1 MTGTVF
7 VRLLGQVTA
16 LRKSADVE
24 LGSPRQRAVLA
35 ILATNA
41 GQVVPN
47 DRLIDD
53 LWGER
58 APRSAVQNLHTYVAG
73 LRRALEPD
81 RGPRAPAS
89 LLIAVPQGYR
99 LDLDPHGVDSLLYDT
114 YFHQARQLPA
124 EAALALVERARH
136 LWRGTPLCGLPGPF
150 AEAERTRLEEL
161 HLRMAETRGQ
171 LLLDLQRPDDAIDDL
186 SGRIRLHPLRERL
199 RELLMVALHR
209 AGRTADALGVY
220 EEGRRILADEL
231 GVVPGERL
239 VRCYDLIRRA
249 APPAVL
255 REDRV
260 PPNQLPRDLQSF
272 VGRHAETIRL
282 RSFLAPWDGSPP
294 PAVVAISGPPGAGK
308 SALAVHAAHLAGDG
322 FAGGRLFVNLQGATP
337 GVEPLRP
344 LDVINR
350 LLRALGAEREEIAR
364 ETDEAA
370 QRLHEVMARQ
380 RILVVL
386 DGAAGA
392 AQIRP
397 LLPLPAGCSVLV
409 TSRESLSHVDDCV
422 QIRLGRMPETEAFT
436 MLAKLVGAAR
446 CAASPE
452 QAGRIVRLCD
462 GLPLALRI
470 AGARLADQPG
480 WDMSVL
486 ADRLT
491 DERRRLQELQAGDLA
506 VRTSFATSWSA
517 LASSDNALDRSAA
530 RALSLL
536 GQLHVP
542 DVTTDA
548 AAAVLGGT
556 WADADLALDRLASAH
571 LLERGTSGRFHMHDL
586 IRLFAAELSPAKR
599 RSVLLRAL
607 GHYAA
612 TARSAAVLSDPHRVQ
627 AVAPEV
633 RSAPLPLADAAA
645 ALEWLAREDTN
656 LVAAASQAL
665 VEPDDEVARLGV
677 AVVFGLQ
684 WHLHISSRAWD
695 MLRLNERVLEF
706 GRRLDD
712 VRMAL
717 EAHNHVATALNA
729 LDRAE
734 ESVVHHRHQLELAR
748 LLGDRFCEQRAHAN
762 MAAALETAQR
772 YDEVLEHST
781 EQLRIATEIGS
792 EVGRRYALLSIGLG
806 HLGLG
811 RPEQARASMEQAL
824 EAAHQ
829 AGDRWHVSIMT
840 TKLGRIH
847 LSLGDYDVALRL
859 LKEGQDLAQA
869 IQSKITAFEC
879 ALGLAA
885 AHRLVGDLPAAR
897 HHLNEAAAILGRRSV
912 SGIWE
917 KEFHEEETLLAQA
930 EELAEGPDDGPR
942 LAKII

>member
-1 MTGTVF
+1 MSGIVF

-16 LRKSADVE
+16 LRKSAAVA

-41 GQVVPN
+41 GQVVPT

-58 APRSAVQNLHTYVAG
+58 VPRSALQNLHTYVAG

-81 RGPRAPAS
+81 RGPRAPAA
-89 LLIAVPQGYR
+89 LLVAAPQGYR
-99 LDLDPHGVDSLLYDT
+99 LDLDPRDVDSLLYDA
-114 YFHQARQLPA
+114 YLHEARQLPA
-124 EAALALVERARH
+124 EAALALVERAGR

-161 HLRMAETRGQ
+161 HLRVAETRGQ

-199 RELLMVALHR
+199 RELLMVALHQ
-209 AGRTADALGVY
+209 AGRTADALRVY
-220 EEGRRILADEL
+220 EDGRRILADEL
-231 GVVPGERL
+231 GVAPGERL
-239 VRCYDLIRRA
+239 VRCHDIIRRA

-255 REDRV
+255 REHRAA
-260 PPNQLPRDLQSF
+260 PNQLPRDLQSF

-282 RSFLAPWDGSPP
+282 RSVLAPWDGSPP

-322 FAGGRLFVNLQGATP
+322 FPDGRLFVSLQGATP

-344 LDVINR
+344 LDVIGR
-350 LLRALGAEREEIAR
+350 LLRALGEDREEIPR
-364 ETDEAA
+364 EPGEAV
-370 QRLHEVMARQ
+370 QRLREVMAGQ

-386 DGAAGA
+386 DGAAGP

-409 TSRESLSHVDDCV
+409 TSRESLSHIDDCV
-422 QIRLGRMPETEAFT
+422 QVRLGRMPETEAFT
-436 MLAKLVGAAR
+436 LLAKLVGAER
-446 CAASPE
+446 CAADPE
-452 QAGRIVRLCD
+452 HAERIVRLCG

-480 WDMSVL
+480 WHMSVL
-486 ADRLT
+486 ADRLA

-517 LASSDNALDRSAA
+517 LASSDEALDRSAA

-536 GQLHVP
+536 GQLQVP
-542 DVTTDA
+542 DVTTDTA
-548 AAAVLGGT
+548 AAMLGGT
-556 WADADLALDRLASAH
+556 WAEADLALERLASAH
-571 LLERGTSGRFHMHDL
+571 LLERGSSGRYHMHDL
-586 IRLFAAELSPAKR
+586 IRLFAAELAPAKR

-607 GHYAA
+607 GHFAA
-612 TARSAAVLSDPHRVQ
+612 TVRSAAVLADPHRVQ

-633 RSAPLPLADAAA
+633 RSAPLPLADATSAH
-645 ALEWLAREDTN
+645 EWLSREDTN

-665 VEPDDEVARLGV
+665 AEPDDEIARLGV
-677 AVVFGLQ
+677 AVVFGLH
-684 WHLHISSRAWD
+684 WHLHISSQAWD
-695 MLRLNERVLEF
+695 MLRLNERVLDF
-706 GRRLDD
+706 SRRLED

-717 EAHNHVATALNA
+717 EAHNHVASALNA
-729 LDRAE
+729 LDRTD
-734 ESVVHHRHQLELAR
+734 ESLVHHRHQLELAR

-762 MAAALETAQR
+762 MAATLDTAQR
-772 YDEVLEHST
+772 YSEALEHST

-792 EVGRRYALLSIGLG
+792 EVGRRYALLSVGLA

-811 RPEQARASMEQAL
+811 RPEQARTSMERAL
-824 EAAHQ
+824 ESAHQ

-840 TKLGRIH
+840 AKLGRIH
-847 LSLGDYDVALRL
+847 LGLGNYDVALRL
-859 LKEGQDLAQA
+859 LKEGQELAQVT
-869 IQSKITAFEC
+869 QSKITSFEC
-879 ALGLAA
+879 ALGLAQT
-885 AHRLVGDLPAAR
+885 HRLAGDLPAAR
-897 HHLNEAAAILGRRSV
+897 RHLNEAAAILGRRSRRGV
-912 SGIWE
+912 WE
-917 KEFHEEETLLAQA
+917 KEFHEEETLLTQ
-930 EELAEGPDDGPR
+930 AEGPDGGPR